1 MQNILENRLFL
12 YFALYFAKSDI
23 IITIIAMTSRKM
35 NMNEYS
41 SIVDT
46 HIKSNI
52 VAAIKKIVSVLFI
65 KSPA

>member
-1 MQNILENRLFL
+1 MQNILDSFSFSC
-12 YFALYFAKSDI
+12 FALYFEKSDI
-23 IITIIAMTSRKM
+23 IMTIAARANRKM

-52 VAAIKKIVSVLFI
+52 DAAIKKIVSVLFI